1 MGTYNLYSV
10 DDNSSDSDSFEE
22 VPHAPSSKKN
32 GNLAKVT
39 SKIRDLK
46 IPHRRERV
54 FGGPLKEGAK
64 NQPNRVPFGK
74 LLIATN
80 IKVDFSPAPSFL
92 KIIPSCISSNPRNRF
107 PCIENKRN
115 ISRQRSQKPC

>member
-1 MGTYNLYSV
+1 MYFTCFFISV
-10 DDNSSDSDSFEE
+10 HDNSSDSDSDNE
-22 VPHAPSSKKN
+22 VQLPSSKKN

-64 NQPNRVPFGK
+64 NQPNRVPFG
-74 LLIATN
+74 
-80 IKVDFSPAPSFL
+80 
-92 KIIPSCISSNPRNRF
+92 
-107 PCIENKRN
+107 E
-115 ISRQRSQKPC
+115 

>member
-1 MGTYNLYSV
+1 MLYRIFISV
-10 DDNSSDSDSFEE
+10 HDNSSDSDSDNE
-22 VPHAPSSKKN
+22 VQLPSSKKN

-64 NQPNRVPFGK
+64 NQPNRVPFG
-74 LLIATN
+74 
-80 IKVDFSPAPSFL
+80 
-92 KIIPSCISSNPRNRF
+92 
-107 PCIENKRN
+107 E
-115 ISRQRSQKPC
+115 